1 MKVYIEEHEDATYV
15 YPWLSNTKSAI
26 RCLCIVGEMLLF
38 PEEIVQF
45 KQKSSEMLRN
55 ELGQRHELDALRF
68 YLVTRVGNDFQSRR
82 IFDYYKLWRVLERE
96 EELRGFT
103 SRMEVLVHI
112 GEAPYYVGIA
122 EFGIEQLPKAIALVG
137 DDPSMYGIFCTEY
150 DESSHCQKL
159 LDQVLEIGLT
169 EDGDLPI
176 FEMVTTLT
184 VKGYGVC
191 TWGSSSEEQELQYFY
206 SPQF

>member
-1 MKVYIEEHEDATYV
+1 MKIYIEEHEDATHV
-15 YPWLSNTKSAI
+15 YPWLSHTKSAI

-45 KQKSSEMLRN
+45 KQKSSEMLRT
-55 ELGQRHELDALRF
+55 ELGQRHELDAFRF

-82 IFDYYKLWRVLERE
+82 IFDYYKLWRLLERE

-103 SRMEVLVHI
+103 SRMEIPVHI
-112 GEAPYYVGIA
+112 GEDPYYIGIA
-122 EFGIEQLPKAIALVG
+122 EFGIEQLPTAIALVS
-137 DDPSMYGIFCTEY
+137 DDHSMYVISCAENN
-150 DESSHCQKL
+150 ESSHCQKL
-159 LDQVLEIGLT
+159 LDQVLEIGLK

-176 FEMVTTLT
+176 FEMVSTLT
-184 VKGYGVC
+184 AKGYAVC

-206 SPQF
+206 SPQL